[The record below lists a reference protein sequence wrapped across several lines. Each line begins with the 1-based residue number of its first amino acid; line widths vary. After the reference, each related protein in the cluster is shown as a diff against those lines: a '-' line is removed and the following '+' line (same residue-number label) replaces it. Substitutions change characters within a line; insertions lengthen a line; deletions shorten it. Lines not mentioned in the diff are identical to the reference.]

1 VTGCV
6 MGRRL
11 AKKHEMEREQQSQTP
26 GAGTQPSTPAASPQP
41 TDSST
46 SPKPQ

>member
-11 AKKHEMEREQQSQTP
+11 AKKHEMEQQSQTP
-26 GAGTQPSTPAASPQP
+26 GAGTQPSTPAANPQP

-46 SPKPQ
+46 SPKSQ